1 VGGGGLVE
9 IEDLNHEERIALV
22 ALIELLVESDAAVS
36 EQEIDHIQDVAAA
49 IGPDEF
55 RKLAEEVDRSIEDED
70 ALKDL
75 LRRIQRPEARE
86 LIFETALETAI
97 PDGILTH
104 ESEILEWLEA
114 EWDLKV
120 EIGDV

>member
-1 VGGGGLVE
+1 VE
-9 IEDLNHEERIALV
+9 IPDLNHEERLALV
-22 ALIELLVESDAAVS
+22 ALIEFLVESDAAVS
-36 EQEIDHIQDVAAA
+36 EQEIDHIQDVAQA
-49 IGPDEF
+49 IGVEEF
-55 RKLAEEVDRSIEDED
+55 RSLAEEVDRTVEDED
-70 ALKDL
+70 G
-75 LRRIQRPEARE
+75 LRDMLRGIQRPEARE